1 MPTASPSPLRPHGAA
16 GLPLGPTGRAGLAAI
31 LAVALLTIGCA
42 GASAPAP
49 GTGGGAP
56 RAAGEPPPP
65 SRESLPNGLKL
76 IVQEHRAA
84 DIVAVYMWIA
94 VGVRDEAPDQ
104 LGYSHFQEHMLFKGT
119 DKWGPGYIDR
129 SVEGVGGRSNA
140 VTSFDY
146 TTFYMTLPAERL
158 ESAVQILADMAFRSS
173 FAPAEID
180 RERQVIF
187 EEARIEQDNPRTAII
202 RQLYGLVFEGSP
214 YGRPLLGTPATM
226 NAATRDRLRS
236 YYTEHYAPGNMAL
249 VVVGPVRPA
258 EVRAVVERTFG
269 RAARSGFKRPPVPA
283 VRPLDG
289 RLSRHVERPEQQAML
304 GMAWLGPKADD
315 ESGNAVDL
323 LTTIIAGTE
332 SARLVQSLRDRERF
346 VQNIKM
352 NYSALAGAGI
362 VTLWSELEAKDLERV
377 EQEVLA
383 EVKRIQEQGITEEER
398 QLAVTRAE
406 SQYAFDRETAEGLA
420 FAFGLAELT
429 WALDEELR
437 YIDTLRKVTREQ
449 IQEAARRWLPTTNY
463 ARIGFTPK
471 KAARR

>member
-1 MPTASPSPLRPHGAA
+1 MQTPSL
-16 GLPLGPTGRAGLAAI
+16 TVRAVVALMLAA
-31 LAVALLTIGCA
+31 LALLAAGCA
-42 GASAPAP
+42 GGPAASGAGPRGAS
-49 GTGGGAP
+49 GTP
-56 RAAGEPPPP
+56 AAGQQLPPP
-65 SRESLPNGLKL
+65 SRERLPNGLML

-84 DIVAVYMWIA
+84 DVVAVYLWIA

-119 DKWGPGYIDR
+119 DKWGPGFIDR

-158 ESAVQILADMAFRSS
+158 SSAVQILADMAFRSA
-173 FAPAEID
+173 FDPAEID

-187 EEARIEQDNPRTAII
+187 EEANIEQDNPRTAII
-202 RQLYGLVFEGSP
+202 RQLYGLVFQGHP
-214 YGRPLLGTPATM
+214 YGRPLLGTRPTM
-226 NAATRDRLRS
+226 NAATRDRLRA
-236 YYTEHYAPGNMAL
+236 YYTEHYTPDNMAL
-249 VVVGPVRPA
+249 VVVGPVTQG
-258 EVRAVVERTFG
+258 EVRAVVQRAFG
-269 RAARSGFKRPPVPA
+269 AAPNSRYKRAPVPPA
-283 VRPLDG
+283 RPVTG
-289 RLSRHVERPEQQAML
+289 RISRDVERPEQQAVL
-304 GMAWLGPKADD
+304 GMAWLAPKADD

-332 SARLVQSLRDRERF
+332 SARLVQSLRDRDRL

-362 VTLWSELEAKDLERV
+362 VTLWAELEPKDLAAV
-377 EQEVLA
+377 EQAVLA
-383 EVKRIQEQGITEEER
+383 EIRRIQEQGITEEER

-429 WALDEELR
+429 WALEEELR
-437 YIDTLRKVTREQ
+437 YVDTLRKVTREQ
-449 IQEAARRWLPTTNY
+449 IQEAARRWLSTANY
-463 ARIGFTPK
+463 ARIGFAP
-471 KAARR
+471 AGRR